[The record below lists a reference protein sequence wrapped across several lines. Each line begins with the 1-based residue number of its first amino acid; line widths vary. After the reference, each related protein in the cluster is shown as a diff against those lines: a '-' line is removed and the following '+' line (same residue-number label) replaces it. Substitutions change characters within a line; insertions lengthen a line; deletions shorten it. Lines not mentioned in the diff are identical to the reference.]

1 MAATPQRR
9 ETGHGYALAHARN
22 LTAALQMLDHEVG
35 AERVRAW
42 LQAEIGLAL
51 ENGGALPAARTMLQM
66 VAASPKTTLPD
77 DDPIRSLAV
86 LHLALI
92 DKRSGNA
99 VFADQRIKDAG
110 IDAEQCSLLNVR
122 PIARNTDISSSAFP
136 DEALR
141 WHFEGNVREAFDIGP
156 DGHVED
162 VRTVLSYPP
171 FVFGSATEK
180 AVAQFRYLPPTL
192 DNKVLG
198 CVGNTVNVNY
208 RLPE

>member
-1 MAATPQRR
+1 
-9 ETGHGYALAHARN
+9 
-22 LTAALQMLDHEVG
+22 LTAALQTLDHQVG
-35 AERVRAW
+35 AERVQAW
-42 LQAEIGLAL
+42 LQTEIALAL
-51 ENGGALPAARTMLQM
+51 ETGNALPAARTTLQRV
-66 VAASPKTTLPD
+66 VATPTTALGG
-77 DDPIRSLAV
+77 DDPIRSIAV

-99 VFADQRIKDAG
+99 ALADQRIKDAG
-110 IDAEQCSLLNVR
+110 IDAEQCSLLDVR
-122 PIARNTDISSSAFP
+122 PVPRNTDISSSAFP
-136 DEALR
+136 TEAMR

-156 DGHVED
+156 DGRVEN

-198 CVGNTVNVNY
+198 CVGKTVNVNY